1 MQEEHEKEL
10 LALKVNQKKYTS
22 TGVYCG
28 YGKFWQLSVLND
40 KINLLRG
47 KEDVF
52 RSGGQVLC

>member
-1 MQEEHEKEL
+1 MKEEHEKEL
-10 LALKVNQKKYTS
+10 LALKVNQPEKIQ
-22 TGVYCG
+22 VYCG

-47 KEDVF
+47 KEGVF